1 MIQEDFKD
9 LFQQEIRNNPIVRE
23 VDQAQRRELRRSLLI
38 LIPFVAVLLCSVW
51 QHHQLLQHGYRL
63 EQLRQEQ
70 TRALEI
76 NRHLRLEMPVD
87 LQCARLFLPHW
98 RSTGISGWRSRP
110 FGRRPGSNGS
120 RPSSC
125 TSSRPPRT
133 RRS

>member
-38 LIPFVAVLLCSVW
+38 LIPFVAVLLFTVW

-76 NRHLRLEMPVD
+76 NRHLRLEIETLRAP
-87 LQCARLFLPHW
+87 ARIERIATEQLHLVPPAADETMVIQ
-98 RSTGISGWRSRP
+98 RQGPTGE
-110 FGRRPGSNGS
+110 
-120 RPSSC
+120 
-125 TSSRPPRT
+125 RT
-133 RRS
+133 N

>member
-76 NRHLRLEMPVD
+76 NRHLRLEIETLRAP
-87 LQCARLFLPHW
+87 ARIERDRDRAVAP
-98 RSTGISGWRSRP
+98 RPARRGPDDGDRTSGAHR
-110 FGRRPGSNGS
+110 
-120 RPSSC
+120 
-125 TSSRPPRT
+125 
-133 RRS
+133 

>member
-76 NRHLRLEMPVD
+76 NRHLRLEIET
-87 LQCARLFLPHW
+87 LR
-98 RSTGISGWRSRP
+98 
-110 FGRRPGSNGS
+110 RRPGSNGS

-133 RRS
+133 RRW